1 MKKTLFI
8 AGMMLATVGA
18 QAQLKVNENGK
29 VGINTGTA
37 NLVSDFCIGEGGN
50 PLYRAVVRCKDSG
63 LSVIRAGIP
72 KYPGTFCQT
81 IYAYNTPY
89 ANSYNIGVR
98 ALVHSS
104 EELNSGRA
112 YGFWGNA
119 GNTTTGYN
127 YGIFGS
133 LTGAQNGAGV
143 YGTTQSD
150 NGINING
157 RYAGYFN
164 GDVKVTGTLYAPVL
178 TTTAAS
184 SSMATAQIAL
194 AETSSTT
201 TQTVSDKLAQLSAVQ
216 YNISSSLP
224 LARTSQ
230 SASPAS
236 VARSISDT
244 LSIAEVD
251 TVELAYP
258 SDIELQ
264 ALEKNHYGLMA
275 AQLQQVYPDLVYEN
289 QQGDLCINYIEMI
302 PLLVE
307 SIKELKAEIATLQG
321 GNNGGVVVM
330 SRAIGSTTSVEEATA
345 LTIPM
350 LKQNN
355 PNPFTENTVI
365 EYTLPETVQTANI
378 YIYDM
383 NGSQIEQIALTERGE
398 SSVTVN
404 GGQLSAGMY
413 LYSLIA
419 DGKVID
425 TKRMILT
432 K

>member
-18 QAQLKVNENGK
+18 QAQLRVNQYGRVLINSDETVGAGYLTIGK
-29 VGINTGTA
+29 PGDGIGISVNTGSNCIEARRTGTPSGPSIQPTIVGY
-37 NLVSDFCIGEGGN
+37 NEPYDYYYCIGLKGE
-50 PLYRAVVRCKDSG
+50 ADA
-63 LSVIRAGIP
+63 I
-72 KYPGTFCQT
+72 
-81 IYAYNTPY
+81 TPTN
-89 ANSYNIGVR
+89 A
-98 ALVHSS
+98 
-104 EELNSGRA
+104 GRA
-112 YGFWGNA
+112 FGVMGEA
-119 GNTTTGYN
+119 GNTTSGYN
-127 YGIFGS
+127 YGIYGS
-133 LTGAQNGAGV
+133 LYGSQNGTAI
-143 YGTTQSD
+143 YGTTQGD
-150 NGINING
+150 YGINVGG

-164 GDVKVTGTLYAPVL
+164 GDVKVTGALYAPVL

-184 SSMATAQIAL
+184 SNIATAQIAL

-216 YNISSSLP
+216 YNISSPLP
-224 LARTSQ
+224 LARAPQPTS
-230 SASPAS
+230 PTS

-244 LSIAEVD
+244 LGIAEVD

-330 SRAIGSTTSVEEATA
+330 SRAIGDATSVEEATA

-398 SSVTVN
+398 ASITVN

>member
-18 QAQLKVNENGK
+18 QAQLRVNENGK
-29 VGINTGTA
+29 VGINTGTT
-37 NLVSDFCIGEGGN
+37 NLISDFSIGEGGN
-50 PLYRAVVRCKDSG
+50 PLYRMAIRCKDSG
-63 LSVIRAGIP
+63 LSLIRSGIP
-72 KYPGTFCQT
+72 KYPGTFCHT

-89 ANSYNIGVR
+89 TQSYNIGVR
-98 ALVHSS
+98 ALAHSS

-112 YGFWGNA
+112 YGFWGSA
-119 GNTTTGYN
+119 GNTTMGYN
-127 YGIFGS
+127 YGVFGS
-133 LTGAQNGAGV
+133 LVGSQNGSGV

-150 NGINING
+150 NGVNIDG

-164 GDVKVTGTLYAPVL
+164 GDVKITGSLYASVL
-178 TTTAAS
+178 TTV
-184 SSMATAQIAL
+184 ATSNNTVATQIAL
-194 AETSSTT
+194 ADTQSET
-201 TQTVSDKLAQLSAVQ
+201 TQTVSDKLSQLSAVQ
-216 YNISSSLP
+216 YSMSIP
-224 LARTSQ
+224 ATFATTQ
-230 SASPAS
+230 SAFSRT
-236 VARSISDT
+236 RSIVDSIITMQEDT
-244 LSIAEVD
+244 I
-251 TVELAYP
+251 ELAYP

-307 SIKELKAEIATLQG
+307 SIKELKAEIATLQS

-330 SRAIGSTTSVEEATA
+330 SRAIGDATSVEEATA

-398 SSVTVN
+398 ASITVN
-404 GGQLSAGMY
+404 GGQLSAGMF

>member
-1 MKKTLFI
+1 MKKFFII
-8 AGMMLATVGA
+8 AGMMLAAVGA
-18 QAQLKVNENGK
+18 QAQLIVNENGD
-29 VGINTGTA
+29 VGVGATSQGYTVNVVSKDNGIKLMRVGTP
-37 NLVSDFCIGEGGN
+37 SYSIGNNVDGVYSRSY
-50 PLYRAVVRCKDSG
+50 PLADYSACAIRGAVYLTSP
-63 LSVIRAGIP
+63 I
-72 KYPGTFCQT
+72 
-81 IYAYNTPY
+81 
-89 ANSYNIGVR
+89 
-98 ALVHSS
+98 
-104 EELNSGRA
+104 NSGRA
-112 YGFWGNA
+112 FGVHGMA
-119 GNTTTGYN
+119 GATTTGYN

-133 LTGAQNGAGV
+133 LYGTQNGAGV

-150 NGINING
+150 NGVNVNG

-164 GDVKVTGTLYAPVL
+164 GDVKVTGTLYAPVF

-184 SSMATAQIAL
+184 SSIATAQIAL
-194 AETSSTT
+194 AEANSAT
-201 TQTVSDKLAQLSAVQ
+201 TQTVSDKLSQLSAVQ
-216 YNISSSLP
+216 YNISIPQP
-224 LARTSQ
+224 LATNLSQ
-230 SASPAS
+230 QTAPM
-236 VARSISDT
+236 ARNIGDSLTATDT
-244 LSIAEVD
+244 D
-251 TVELAYP
+251 TVEVAYP

-275 AQLQQVYPDLVYEN
+275 AQLQQIYPDLVYEN
-289 QQGDLCINYIEMI
+289 QQGELCINYIEMI

-307 SIKELKAEIATLQG
+307 SIKELKAEITALQG
-321 GNNGGVVVM
+321 GNNGGVVMM
-330 SRAIGSTTSVEEATA
+330 SRAVGAVTGVEESTA

-365 EYTLPETVQTANI
+365 EYALPETVQTANL

-383 NGSQIEQIALTERGE
+383 NGTQIEQITLTERGE
-398 SSVTVN
+398 ASVTVN
-404 GGQLSAGMY
+404 GGMLSAGMY

>member
-18 QAQLKVNENGK
+18 QAQLKVIENGNVMIGTTSNK
-29 VGINTGTA
+29 GILTISSPDTRSNAMT
-37 NLVSDFCIGEGGN
+37 IGSGG
-50 PLYRAVVRCKDSG
+50 YC
-63 LSVIRAGIP
+63 
-72 KYPGTFCQT
+72 
-81 IYAYNTPY
+81 IYAERSGAPYSTGQYLTCIEGYNNV
-89 ANSYNIGVR
+89 NSGRYHTAIKGSTYYPTARNI
-98 ALVHSS
+98 
-104 EELNSGRA
+104 GRA
-112 YGFWGNA
+112 YGVMGMAANS
-119 GNTTTGYN
+119 TSGYN
-127 YGIFGS
+127 YGVFGS
-133 LTGAQNGAGV
+133 LAGDQNGTGI
-143 YGTTQSD
+143 YGTMQGD
-150 NGINING
+150 YGVNIDG
-157 RYAGYFN
+157 QYAGYFN
-164 GDVKVTGTLYAPVL
+164 GNVRVTGILYAPVL

-184 SSMATAQIAL
+184 SNIATAQIAL

-216 YNISSSLP
+216 YNISSPLP
-224 LARTSQ
+224 LARAPQSTS
-230 SASPAS
+230 PTS

-244 LSIAEVD
+244 LGIAVVD

-307 SIKELKAEIATLQG
+307 SIKELKAEIATLQS

-330 SRAIGSTTSVEEATA
+330 SRAIGGATSVEEATA

-383 NGSQIEQIALTERGE
+383 NGSQIKQIALTERGE
-398 SSVTVN
+398 ASITVN

>member
-1 MKKTLFI
+1 MRRIIIFASI
-8 AGMMLATVGA
+8 MLATVCA
-18 QAQLKVNENGK
+18 QAQLKVNNSGNVFINSTTNSGNLNIGK
-29 VGINTGTA
+29 SGGQTA
-37 NLVSDFCIGEGGN
+37 LFATSGQSPIVVRRSGQCYSPTIMPAVDADNEPYSYFYCIGVKGRTLSGT
-50 PLYRAVVRCKDSG
+50 PLND
-63 LSVIRAGIP
+63 
-72 KYPGTFCQT
+72 
-81 IYAYNTPY
+81 
-89 ANSYNIGVR
+89 
-98 ALVHSS
+98 
-104 EELNSGRA
+104 GRA
-112 YGFWGNA
+112 FGVMGEA
-119 GNTTTGYN
+119 GNTTSGYN
-127 YGIFGS
+127 YGVFGLLS
-133 LTGAQNGAGV
+133 GSQNGAGV
-143 YGTTQSD
+143 YGTAQSD

-184 SSMATAQIAL
+184 ANNTTAQIAL
-194 AETSSTT
+194 AEANTVSAS
-201 TQTVSDKLAQLSAVQ
+201 TVSDKLSQLSAIQ
-216 YNISSSLP
+216 YNMAMP
-224 LARTSQ
+224 AALANTKATRTSFNLLK
-230 SASPAS
+230 
-236 VARSISDT
+236 DT
-244 LSIAEVD
+244 LDAIKADTMEV
-251 TVELAYP
+251 AYP

-275 AQLQQVYPDLVYEN
+275 AQLQQIYPDLVYEN

-307 SIKELKAEIATLQG
+307 SIKELKAEITTLQRGNTG
-321 GNNGGVVVM
+321 GGAVVM
-330 SRAIGSTTSVEEATA
+330 TRAAYSDTDIEESTAI
-345 LTIPM
+345 TIPM

-365 EYTLPETVQTANI
+365 EYTLPESIQNANI

-383 NGSQIEQIALTERGE
+383 NGKQIEQIVLTERGDA
-398 SSVTVN
+398 SITVN

-419 DGKVID
+419 DGKIID

>member
-1 MKKTLFI
+1 MKKLIFC
-8 AGMMLATVGA
+8 ASMMLATVCA
-18 QAQLKVNENGK
+18 QAQLKVNSDGTVSINSNYSYGDLRIGK
-29 VGINTGTA
+29 PDGQTA
-37 NLVSDFCIGEGGN
+37 LYATSGQTPIWVKRAGRCYSPTIMPAVDADNEPYSYFYCIGVKGRTLSGT
-50 PLYRAVVRCKDSG
+50 PLND
-63 LSVIRAGIP
+63 
-72 KYPGTFCQT
+72 
-81 IYAYNTPY
+81 
-89 ANSYNIGVR
+89 
-98 ALVHSS
+98 
-104 EELNSGRA
+104 GRA
-112 YGFWGNA
+112 FGVMGEA
-119 GNTTTGYN
+119 GNTTSGYN
-127 YGIFGS
+127 YGVFGLLS
-133 LTGAQNGAGV
+133 GSQNGAGV
-143 YGTTQSD
+143 YGTAQSD

-184 SSMATAQIAL
+184 ANNTTAQIAL
-194 AETSSTT
+194 AEANTVSAS
-201 TQTVSDKLAQLSAVQ
+201 TVSDKLSQLSAIQ
-216 YNISSSLP
+216 YNMAMP
-224 LARTSQ
+224 TALANTKATRTSFNLLK
-230 SASPAS
+230 
-236 VARSISDT
+236 DT
-244 LSIAEVD
+244 LDAIKADTMEV
-251 TVELAYP
+251 AYP

-275 AQLQQVYPDLVYEN
+275 AQLQQIYPDLVYEN

-321 GNNGGVVVM
+321 GNNGGAVVM
-330 SRAIGSTTSVEEATA
+330 TRATYGTTDIEESTA
-345 LTIPM
+345 LTIPL

-365 EYTLPETVQTANI
+365 EYSLPETVQTANI

-383 NGSQIEQIALTERGE
+383 NGKQIEQIALTERGE

-404 GGQLSAGMY
+404 GGELSAGMY

-419 DGKVID
+419 DGQVID

>member
-1 MKKTLFI
+1 
-8 AGMMLATVGA
+8 MMLATVCA
-18 QAQLKVNENGK
+18 QAQLKVNSSGNVMIKSESAS
-29 VGINTGTA
+29 A
-37 NLVSDFCIGEGGN
+37 NLTIGESGTNRGIVVSSRQSS
-50 PLYRAVVRCKDSG
+50 LYATRTGACVGPTV
-63 LSVIRAGIP
+63 AP
-72 KYPGTFCQT
+72 T
-81 IYAYNTPY
+81 IDAYNTPY
-89 ANSYNIGVR
+89 SYYYCIGLKGQTYSTT
-98 ALVHSS
+98 ATS
-104 EELNSGRA
+104 SGRA
-112 YGFWGNA
+112 FGVHGEA
-119 GNTTTGYN
+119 GNTTNGYN
-127 YGIFGS
+127 YGVFGS
-133 LTGAQNGAGV
+133 LAGTQNGAGV

-150 NGINING
+150 YGVDTGG

-164 GDVKVTGTLYAPVL
+164 GDVKVTGSLYASVL
-178 TTTAAS
+178 TSTAAS
-184 SSMATAQIAL
+184 ANIATGQVAL
-194 AETSSTT
+194 AENNATSEN
-201 TQTVSDKLAQLSAVQ
+201 VSDKLAQLSAVQ
-216 YNISSSLP
+216 YNLDMP
-224 LARTSQ
+224 TALASTSTTF
-230 SASPAS
+230 ATR
-236 VARSISDT
+236 VNSDT
-244 LSIAEVD
+244 LSITTMGD
-251 TVELAYP
+251 TVEVAYP

-264 ALEKNHYGLMA
+264 ALSKNHYGLMA
-275 AQLQQVYPDLVYEN
+275 AQLQQIYPDLVYEN

-321 GNNGGVVVM
+321 GNGGGAVVM
-330 SRAIGSTTSVEEATA
+330 SRAIPGATDIEEATA

-365 EYTLPETVQTANI
+365 EYALPETVQSANL

-383 NGSQIEQIALTERGE
+383 NGKQIEQIVLTERGE

-404 GGQLSAGMY
+404 GGQLAAGMY